1 MPPQRS
7 RKPQPC
13 RRGILRAFL
22 QALTSRLLEPVP
34 HVSVSRELRHWHKVD
49 GERQHHVLRYTEASR
64 AITPKEILLT
74 STTHTRRNPRIE
86 VLRLV
91 AVLAIAI
98 FHTFQT
104 WFSAA
109 TGGTW
114 DPSAPTLWLLGCTS
128 LLGAYGN
135 HVFYLISG
143 MFLLPQATRDAPNEG
158 YWSRQL
164 RSLGRRIATI
174 AITVVLYALVALA
187 VSTWIVPLEG
197 VSIGETSWLIEGLEF
212 IWVYL
217 VLVAIA
223 PLVGKIFAALPH
235 HDAIVGIL
243 TVVVF
248 IINGYI
254 AFVSPGNEVRSLL
267 EWRKLMSAVSY
278 LIAFLV
284 GGVIGERK
292 PASRKHARIGLVLTI
307 AVCAIIEAIAA
318 GTDALDVLEALSY
331 KSTSLLSFALAV
343 ASLVFAASTNENGA
357 NNAHPRASEAAIRL
371 AQGTLGFYVA
381 QSMSSSLW
389 RASFETLC
397 ASALEAGGEPAFLI
411 AGVLLS
417 VALVAIM
424 LIVDVLVRVPILRK
438 LGLAR

>member
-1 MPPQRS
+1 M
-7 RKPQPC
+7 
-13 RRGILRAFL
+13 
-22 QALTSRLLEPVP
+22 
-34 HVSVSRELRHWHKVD
+34 
-49 GERQHHVLRYTEASR
+49 
-64 AITPKEILLT
+64 T
-74 STTHTRRNPRIE
+74 STTRTRRNPRIE

-98 FHTFQT
+98 FHTFQA

-109 TGGTW
+109 MGGTW
-114 DPSAPTLWLLGCTS
+114 DPSTPMLWLLGCTS

-143 MFLLPQATRDAPNEG
+143 MFLLPKAMRDAANEG

-164 RSLGRRIATI
+164 RSLGRRVATI

-187 VSTWIVPLEG
+187 VSTWVVPIEG
-197 VSIGETSWLIEGLEF
+197 VSLSETSWLIEGLEF

-217 VLVAIA
+217 VLVAIV
-223 PLVGKIFAALPH
+223 PLVGKIFAALPYH
-235 HDAIVGIL
+235 NAIVGLL
-243 TVVVF
+243 TGVVF
-248 IINGYI
+248 VVNGYI
-254 AFVSPGNEVRSLL
+254 AFISPGNEVRSLL

-284 GGVIGERK
+284 GGVIGERE
-292 PASRKHARIGLVLTI
+292 PASRKHARTGLVLTI
-307 AVCAIIEAIAA
+307 AVCAIVEAIAA
-318 GTDALDVLEALSY
+318 GVNALSVLEALSY

-343 ASLVFAASTNENGA
+343 ASLVFAASTGELDA
-357 NNAHPRASEAAIRL
+357 DNAHPRASEAAIRL

-397 ASALEAGGEPAFLI
+397 ASALEMGGEPALLI
-411 AGVLLS
+411 VGILLS

-424 LIVDVLVRVPILRK
+424 LIVDVLVRVPILRR